1 MNFYYIIYLLQ
12 YLLIFIILYY
22 LENIKKKTNENITNI
37 LPFHLAQTS
46 IRFNSSNVNN
56 VALSFV

>member
-22 LENIKKKTNENITNI
+22 LENIKKKQMKI
-37 LPFHLAQTS
+37 
-46 IRFNSSNVNN
+46 
-56 VALSFV
+56 